1 MGTARD
7 TGRTA
12 GAGAAR
18 HARAASRPRRTVIP
32 LTARIL
38 ALNVLALGIL
48 VAGLLYLGQ
57 YRDGLIEAKTK
68 SLTTEGAIIAGAL
81 GEIATSEDGAED
93 GIEDRAE
100 DERAR
105 QIVRRLTEPT
115 GTRALLFAAPG
126 GALEADSRRL
136 IEAGRAVQV
145 EPLPPPEALS
155 LPIRVTNDL
164 YDWVVGRLPQRPRLP
179 PWRERAEPVAAD
191 YGEAVAALNGE
202 TAGALRVGRDGVAIL
217 SVALPVQGYKRIVG
231 ALMLVSDTAYI
242 EASVRRVRI
251 AILQVFAVALAITV
265 LLSIYLAGT
274 IARPVRRLAAAAE
287 KVRHGHGRI
296 AIPDFTRRRDEIGH
310 LSHALRDMTEA
321 LYERLDAIEA
331 FAADVVH
338 EIRNP
343 LSSLRSAIESLEKV
357 GDDERR
363 SRLTAVIKDDVA
375 RLDRLIGEIS
385 RASRLDAELSRA
397 EFAAVDIGGL
407 LSALVEVHD
416 AAGKPNIVRLETE
429 IAGGDLIVNGIEERL
444 AQVAENLVGNATSF
458 SSPGG
463 TVRLRGFRDGGSVC
477 IAVEDEGPGIPES
490 ALETIFERFYT
501 ERPGGEAAGVH
512 SGLGLS
518 IARRIVE
525 AHGGT
530 LSAENRRG
538 AAGRVLGARFV
549 VALPA

>member
-1 MGTARD
+1 MAAARESGRTGTAP
-7 TGRTA
+7 
-12 GAGAAR
+12 
-18 HARAASRPRRTVIP
+18 RPRRTIIP

-48 VAGLLYLGQ
+48 VAGLLYIGQ

-81 GEIATSEDGAED
+81 GEIALTADRTG
-93 GIEDRAE
+93 GIVE
-100 DERAR
+100 DEIEADRERSR

-115 GTRALLFAAPG
+115 GTRALLFAAPEG
-126 GALEADSRRL
+126 TLEADSRL
-136 IEAGRAVQV
+136 LMEAGRAVQV

-155 LPIRVTNDL
+155 LPVRITNDL
-164 YDWVVGRLPQRPRLP
+164 YDWVVGRLPRRPNLP
-179 PWRERAEPVAAD
+179 TWRERSVPVAAD
-191 YGEAVAALNGE
+191 YGETAAALNGE
-202 TAGALRVGRDGVAIL
+202 TAHALRLGPGGGVVL
-217 SVALPVQGYKRIVG
+217 SVALPVQGYKRVVG
-231 ALMLVSDTAYI
+231 ALMLVSDTADI
-242 EASVRRVRI
+242 EASVRSVRL
-251 AILQVFAVALAITV
+251 AILQVFAVVLAITV

-287 KVRHGHGRI
+287 KVRHGHGRRVI
-296 AIPDFTRRRDEIGH
+296 IPDFTRRRDEIGH
-310 LSHALRDMTEA
+310 LSHALRDMTAA

-343 LSSLRSAIESLEKV
+343 LSSLQSAIETLEKV

-363 SRLTAVIKDDVA
+363 SQLTAVVKDDVA

-397 EFAAVDIGGL
+397 EFAAVDVAAL
-407 LSALVEVHD
+407 LAALVVVHE
-416 AAGKPNIVRLETE
+416 AAGKPKGVRLETE
-429 IAGGDLIVNGIEERL
+429 IAADDLVVNGIEESL
-444 AQVAENLVGNATSF
+444 AQVLENLVSNAVSF
-458 SSPGG
+458 SPRQGR
-463 TVRLRGFRDGGSVC
+463 VRLRGSREGASIC
-477 IAVEDEGPGIPES
+477 ITVEDDGPGIPES
-490 ALETIFERFYT
+490 ALHSIFERFYT
-501 ERPGGEAAGVH
+501 ERPRDEAAAH

-518 IARRIVE
+518 IARRIVA

-538 AAGRVLGARFV
+538 GDGQILGARFLV
-549 VALPA
+549 WLPVSA

>member
-1 MGTARD
+1 MIGWSAGCPS
-7 TGRTA
+7 GR
-12 GAGAAR
+12 
-18 HARAASRPRRTVIP
+18 V
-32 LTARIL
+32 
-38 ALNVLALGIL
+38 
-48 VAGLLYLGQ
+48 
-57 YRDGLIEAKTK
+57 
-68 SLTTEGAIIAGAL
+68 
-81 GEIATSEDGAED
+81 
-93 GIEDRAE
+93 
-100 DERAR
+100 
-105 QIVRRLTEPT
+105 
-115 GTRALLFAAPG
+115 
-126 GALEADSRRL
+126 
-136 IEAGRAVQV
+136 
-145 EPLPPPEALS
+145 
-155 LPIRVTNDL
+155 
-164 YDWVVGRLPQRPRLP
+164 LP

-231 ALMLVSDTAYI
+231 ALMLVSDTADI

-444 AQVAENLVGNATSF
+444 AQVAENLVGNADLVQFAGRNGAATWISRRRLGVHRRRGRGPRD
-458 SSPGG
+458 PGERAG
-463 TVRLRGFRDGGSVC
+463 DDLRAFLHRAPGRGGRGGPLRAGAEHRAAHRRSARRHPIGREPARRRGTRPGSTVRGRASRLS
-477 IAVEDEGPGIPES
+477 
-490 ALETIFERFYT
+490 
-501 ERPGGEAAGVH
+501 RPSPLPA
-512 SGLGLS
+512 S
-518 IARRIVE
+518 ARRAI
-525 AHGGT
+525 
-530 LSAENRRG
+530 
-538 AAGRVLGARFV
+538 
-549 VALPA
+549 